1 MSLPTRY
8 PHVFRPIT
16 VGAMTLKNRIQF
28 SPVVSGHA
36 ETVTGASN
44 YELVEFVGAQARSGA
59 GLVTIGSSPID
70 FDRAR
75 DYYGCLSVVRDSDVA
90 DLSVIAD
97 EVHRYGAKL
106 SMELTHAGA
115 ISDRALLNG
124 PAFAPSVIP
133 GIHDPA
139 TTKEIDRAEMDEVKQ
154 HWVDCVRRLKKA
166 GFDMAMIHGAHM
178 NLYASFLSPL
188 LNVRTD
194 EYGGS
199 PENRM
204 RFPLEV
210 LKACREEAG
219 KDFNLEL
226 RISGD
231 ERVEGGVSVEQWIE
245 FLNAATP
252 YIDLVIVSTGGF
264 LTAQAVKFMLP
275 SYHLPHMLN
284 VETAAIIKNGISLPV
299 SVVGGITSIDEAE
312 EILASGKADIVAMAR
327 ALIADQDLVTKA
339 KLGKADEIRPCLR
352 CLDCLRGPSIGAQ
365 LRCAVNPQ
373 AGREVKYREIPLARK
388 KKKVLVGGGPAG
400 MTAARTLCERGHAVT
415 LWEKAGK
422 LGGRLYEASALPQ
435 KDTFRAYI
443 DWAIRSTNNCGAQ
456 IVLGKRATPEAIAGE
471 APDVVIV
478 ALGAELIKPA
488 IKGLDSANVISVSEA
503 DLGRQPIGESVVVC
517 GGGLSGSEC
526 ALGLAMQGK
535 KVTVVDVLP
544 ADELCLD
551 AVDLARIALFRLMKD
566 YGVERMQAS
575 VHAITSEAV
584 SALLPGGTAVELL
597 GVVPE
602 SYQVGDC
609 NSVGSIFNANHDAF
623 NVAVEV

>member
-1 MSLPTRY
+1 
-8 PHVFRPIT
+8 
-16 VGAMTLKNRIQF
+16 
-28 SPVVSGHA
+28 
-36 ETVTGASN
+36 
-44 YELVEFVGAQARSGA
+44 
-59 GLVTIGSSPID
+59 
-70 FDRAR
+70 
-75 DYYGCLSVVRDSDVA
+75 
-90 DLSVIAD
+90 
-97 EVHRYGAKL
+97 
-106 SMELTHAGA
+106 
-115 ISDRALLNG
+115 
-124 PAFAPSVIP
+124 
-133 GIHDPA
+133 
-139 TTKEIDRAEMDEVKQ
+139 
-154 HWVDCVRRLKKA
+154 
-166 GFDMAMIHGAHM
+166 
-178 NLYASFLSPL
+178 
-188 LNVRTD
+188 
-194 EYGGS
+194 
-199 PENRM
+199 
-204 RFPLEV
+204 
-210 LKACREEAG
+210 
-219 KDFNLEL
+219 
-226 RISGD
+226 
-231 ERVEGGVSVEQWIE
+231 
-245 FLNAATP
+245 
-252 YIDLVIVSTGGF
+252 
-264 LTAQAVKFMLP
+264 
-275 SYHLPHMLN
+275 
-284 VETAAIIKNGISLPV
+284 
-299 SVVGGITSIDEAE
+299 
-312 EILASGKADIVAMAR
+312 
-327 ALIADQDLVTKA
+327 
-339 KLGKADEIRPCLR
+339 
-352 CLDCLRGPSIGAQ
+352 
-365 LRCAVNPQ
+365 
-373 AGREVKYREIPLARK
+373 
-388 KKKVLVGGGPAG
+388 

-584 SALLPGGTAVELL
+584 SALLPGGTAVELPADTVVLAFGLRPDSPAIEALL